1 MLHGLY
7 RRSLPAALFGFAA
20 LVGAALVGAAMSGAA
35 LAQPAP
41 VDHAG
46 VTHLV
51 TATVNG
57 TAAPASP
64 NDDRRISGLRIT
76 LRISDHAR
84 ETQFFGE
91 VPVSVPE
98 FAASQGAPEQ
108 KAWEDARCHQKRGFP
123 RATVAAIEGAVES
136 AETHAAI
143 SARARHIGVMV
154 PADEIRQAQPMPG
167 GHDERGAYLAFRTET
182 AQSHMVV
189 VLKIY
194 TIDCTLK

>member
-20 LVGAALVGAAMSGAA
+20 LGAAALGGAA

-41 VDHAG
+41 VDRAG

-51 TATVNG
+51 TATVVSG
-57 TAAPASP
+57 TAAPADP

-98 FAASQGAPEQ
+98 FAASHGSPEQ
-108 KAWEDARCHQKRGFP
+108 KVWEDARCHQKRGFP
-123 RATVAAIEGAVES
+123 KATVAAIEGAVEGG
-136 AETHAAI
+136 ETHVAI

-154 PADEIRQAQPMPG
+154 PADEVRQAQPMPG